1 MMKRFF
7 WALTLFALVGVTG
20 CGGGGSATPQN
31 ATGSVKVQLD
41 LAALSSTAVNKALP
55 STTPT
60 ITSVNV
66 TLSRNGYT
74 DITQALTVANNV
86 ASGTVAGLDHGY
98 WHVVAQLYNNQSLT
112 YTGSVDVNVIAG
124 AQVSAAI
131 LLDPAGGVVTPATTG
146 SVSLTVGFNPFPG
159 YTKIQQFVT
168 TILQDQVNKKL
179 YVFDSSAGVVAVYN
193 ADTLVREKD
202 LTVPATPQA
211 LAVDPAGGSILLGYS
226 TGKIYRLLVSDGS
239 LTLIAD
245 SLLSVTALVPISS
258 TFLLVCNDINWGPSN
273 NYVTINVNSGQIV
286 SSKSDWYPLNSFTFN
301 AANGVTYAL
310 DSGLSPADIHRLV
323 VNPLTGSI
331 DVISDSRYHGDY
343 YFGAPIRIIN
353 NGTRIVTGSG
363 NMFISSPLASDD
375 ITYAGNLGHPFVDVA
390 SDDTLGYIYMLN
402 SDNITKLLVIKQDSL
417 FLTLSVDLAASPKQI
432 FNTPDNIVV
441 FVTSGSDVYARA
453 FNKSSLGLL

>member
-1 MMKRFF
+1 MKKLFF
-7 WALTLFALVGVTG
+7 WVLTLFALVGVTG
-20 CGGGGSATPQN
+20 CGGGGSATAEN
-31 ATGSVKVQLD
+31 VTGSVKLQMN
-41 LAALSSTAVNKALP
+41 LAALSGTAANRALLSTI
-55 STTPT
+55 PT
-60 ITSVNV
+60 ITSVSV
-66 TLSRNGYT
+66 TLSRDGYT
-74 DITQALTVANNV
+74 DIKQDLTVTNNV
-86 ASGTVAGLDHGY
+86 ASGTVTGLAQGY
-98 WHVVAQLYNNQSLT
+98 WHVVAQLYNDQSLS

-124 AQVSAAI
+124 ALVSAAI
-131 LLDPAGGVVTPATTG
+131 LLDPADGAAVPATTG
-146 SVSLTVGFNPFPG
+146 GVNLLVGFNQFPG

-179 YVFDSSAGVVAVYN
+179 YVFDSSAGVIAVYN

-245 SLLSVTALVPISS
+245 SLLSVTSLVPISS
-258 TFLLVCNDINWGPSN
+258 TFLLVCDAAGWGPSN
-273 NYVTINVNSGQIV
+273 NYVTINVNTAQVV

-301 AANGVTYAL
+301 STNGMTYAL

-323 VNPLTGSI
+323 VNPQTGSI

-343 YFGAPIRIIN
+343 SFGAPIRVIN

-375 ITYAGNLGHPFVDVA
+375 ITYAGNIGHPFVDVV
-390 SDDTLGYIYMLN
+390 SDDALGYIYLLN

-417 FLTLSVDLAASPKQI
+417 FMTLSVDLAAHPKQI
-432 FNTPDNIVV
+432 FSTPSNIVV
-441 FVTSGSDVYARA
+441 FVTSGSDVYAKA
-453 FNKSSLGLL
+453 FSKSSLGLL